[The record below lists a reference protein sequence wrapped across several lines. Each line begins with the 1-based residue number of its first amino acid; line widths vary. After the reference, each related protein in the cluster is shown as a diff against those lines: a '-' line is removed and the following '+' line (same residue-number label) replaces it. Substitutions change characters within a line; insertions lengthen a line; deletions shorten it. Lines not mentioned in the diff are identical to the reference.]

1 MPVAVTGFGT
11 EFANGFT
18 VRSTAGCVWGATGVG
33 ASAAGALGGF
43 AALEPATLVIVT
55 VKSTTTQKM
64 SKRFKKIVELA
75 VGGLKA
81 ILARSRR
88 L

>member
-55 VKSTTTQKM
+55 VKNTTQKM